1 MSDQPFSFPPPP
13 PPPPKRTTDSAF
25 PQNQG
30 YQNGRGSFRGGHGYK
45 ATTRGGRGG
54 HANHRG
60 GGHGNSMNHG
70 QNWSNPSRP
79 LHNGPPR
86 GGQFHGQQ
94 KRDYNTA
101 FAPTQQQ
108 QQQQHRPRPTA
119 PPAVPNFNAP
129 IQHLLARQPSIEQPN
144 QTPPDPQR
152 PEQKKQN
159 LLGLTPAKFEQDSD
173 PEDDEDE
180 ELRLANQTTPVST
193 GYVFEYNGSPLLLR
207 SREEV
212 LAWIAERKR
221 RYPTEAKREAAR
233 KEADLQKRK
242 REEEY
247 QARLEARKEAQLK
260 REQER
265 AERQRAKEQERAER
279 QKAKESDNK
288 RRVKDEAPLDEAS
301 RARLKAEKLRKRA
314 LKAQRNLEKAEEALR
329 LAQSQKDDEALA
341 VPSDDIPSQALSLN
355 PLDALSTPAVVLG
368 GDETSSSGSSTTE
381 SDSDSD
387 SDSDDTSSDSDSDSN
402 ADSAPEVTSTKQP
415 HRTRDSLAL
424 SQGPVAQRAKAKAPR
439 LCQHFVK
446 YKTCKY
452 ASNCRYSHDLSQ
464 KGRRAAGGIQD
475 GGKPD
480 GGLSSKVSGSL
491 RRKGL
496 WEVMVE
502 KEQEEERKRVLEA
515 IITLGQRGL
524 LEDPSQGA
532 GPDPK
537 PEPDGS
543 I

>member
-1 MSDQPFSFPPPP
+1 MSSQPFSFPPPP
-13 PPPPKRTTDSAF
+13 PPPPKRTTDRAF

-30 YQNGRGSFRGGHGYK
+30 YQNGRGSFRGGHASR

-54 HANHRG
+54 HANHRA
-60 GGHGNSMNHG
+60 GGHGNFMNHG

-79 LHNGPPR
+79 LHNGSSR

-101 FAPTQQQ
+101 FAPTQ

-180 ELRLANQTTPVST
+180 ERRLADQTTPAST

-207 SREEV
+207 SREEI

-233 KEADLQKRK
+233 KEADLKKRK

-265 AERQRAKEQERAER
+265 AERQRAKEQERTER
-279 QKAKESDNK
+279 QKAKDSDNK
-288 RRVKDEAPLDEAS
+288 RRIKDEASLDEAS

-314 LKAQRNLEKAEEALR
+314 LKAQRDLEKAEEALR
-329 LAQSQKDDEALA
+329 LVQSQKDEEALP
-341 VPSDDIPSQALSLN
+341 VPIDDIPSQGPSLN
-355 PLDALSTPAVVLG
+355 PLDAPTTPVAIRG
-368 GDETSSSGSSTTE
+368 EDETSSSGSSTID

-387 SDSDDTSSDSDSDSN
+387 SDSDDTSPDSDSDSD

-424 SQGPVAQRAKAKAPR
+424 TPVAQRAKAKAPR

-446 YKTCKY
+446 YKTCRY

-464 KGRRAAGGIQD
+464 KGRRAAGGTLD
-475 GGKPD
+475 VAKSD
-480 GGLSSKVSGSL
+480 RGLSSNVSGPS

-543 I
+543 R